1 MGEFMIETIR
11 CKLIRIQDSDYEDLK
26 RLYTNHQ
33 VRKYLGGVIGD
44 ENLLRSKFKEI
55 LMKSSV
61 DYYWVIR
68 SIIGNEFI
76 GVVILDKHHD
86 DQNIEVSYQLL
97 PEWWGAGIATEV
109 IKAVIEYSFNE
120 LNLPKLVAETQTA
133 NKRSCDLLKRVG
145 MKLERNLYRFNAEQ
159 SLYSIERP
167 IG

>member
-1 MGEFMIETIR
+1 MEEFMIETIS

-26 RLYTNHQ
+26 RIYTNHQ

-86 DQNIEVSYQLL
+86 DQNIEVSYQLFQN
-97 PEWWGAGIATEV
+97 GGG
-109 IKAVIEYSFNE
+109 
-120 LNLPKLVAETQTA
+120 QG
-133 NKRSCDLLKRVG
+133 LLQK
-145 MKLERNLYRFNAEQ
+145 
-159 SLYSIERP
+159 
-167 IG
+167 